1 MVTYNSLNSLHQF
14 NGLYV
19 GLNILEL
26 SRDRKFKR
34 SKKMSENDA
43 AKNRKSSTVKDTKY
57 FELLIQ

>member
-34 SKKMSENDA
+34 SKKMSEMTRQKTGKVQLSKTRNIS
-43 AKNRKSSTVKDTKY
+43 NY
-57 FELLIQ
+57 